1 VPQGDL
7 AMSGA
12 RAYEVDGSSVDSAAF
27 IAVACDPARS
37 VVVEACAGSGK
48 TWLLVSRLLRL
59 LLSGADPSELLA
71 ITFTR
76 KAAQEM
82 RERLLQLLHELALAP
97 DDRLQVLLA
106 ERGIDF
112 HRLQPAESTALLRT
126 ARGLYGNV
134 LSSPHGLSIDT
145 FHSWF
150 GQLLRIAPLASGVP
164 HGYALTEST
173 SDLRKEAYRRF
184 MQELNDPAQV
194 ETRLALLRLYDMS
207 GDWNA
212 RKLLEAFIEK
222 RAEWWAARQSGQAL
236 PLQRLRELCAE
247 DGESDAR
254 LRLWQDRSLCERI
267 MSIARLLGA
276 GTAANQKRAAA
287 IEAALNCGADAETDS
302 FHALCDEFFD
312 GNGKCRRNRL
322 TASLSTALER
332 QFGTGHAASFE
343 EEFNAVAEELQ
354 RLLRRGAEQKV
365 LALNEALFQVGDA
378 MLETYQSVKAEQR
391 VFDFSDLEWHA
402 YRLLTSHEHAAYLQ
416 SRLDARYKHILLDE
430 FQDTNPL
437 QWSIVRAWLSAYG
450 DDVQKP
456 SVFIV
461 GDPKQSIYRFR
472 RAEPR
477 VFAAARSLL
486 QSEGAA
492 VLRTNQT
499 RRNASGIVSVLNAS
513 FAGNPLFASQTTL
526 AAPGGEVWRLP
537 LVQPVQSLQSLHSV
551 HETDTETAAF
561 SLRNPLTTP
570 RLEEED
576 ARRLDEGR
584 AIARAILQLCRH
596 PVDRHGRDQGQ
607 ADAQP
612 RAWSD
617 VLLLVK
623 KRAYLT
629 AYQAALREAGIPFVS
644 DNRGGLL
651 QALEVSDLV
660 ALLNF
665 LVMPGDDR
673 ALAQVLK
680 SPLFGASDD
689 DLILLASH
697 KAEHYWWTRLQRFQH
712 PQHLPA
718 PGCSAVLKRAQS
730 LLSCWLEMA
739 PRLPVH
745 DLLDKILHTGD
756 VIARYASMTR
766 PELRSQVIG
775 NIEAF
780 VELALNLDAGRYPS
794 LPKFINEVQS
804 LRNEAESDAPDEA
817 AANAGVD
824 AVRILTIHGAKG
836 LEAPI
841 VVLADANHSKP
852 ARDDCGIL
860 CDWPEDADAPTHFSG
875 FGRKDERGVARDALF
890 EAEEAFRQ
898 QEDWNLLY
906 VAATRAREMLFVSG
920 VCGTQ
925 GALED
930 GCIEGSW
937 YHRLLAVPEMG
948 LEEQQSESD
957 LRKGNG
963 NDNNNGMPAE
973 GDSVRSASFS
983 LAMFDPPS
991 LPANRR

>member
-1 VPQGDL
+1 VPQRDMGMTD
-7 AMSGA
+7 A
-12 RAYEVDGSSVDSAAF
+12 RAYEVDGGSVDPAAF
-27 IAVACDPARS
+27 IAAACDPARS
-37 VVVEACAGSGK
+37 AVVEACAGSGK

-59 LLSGADPSELLA
+59 LLSGAAPSELLA

-97 DDRLQVLLA
+97 DSRLLALLA
-106 ERGIDF
+106 ERGVDF
-112 HRLQPAESTALLRT
+112 HRLSSTESVELLRT

-134 LSSPHGLSIDT
+134 LSSPHGLSIET

-150 GQLLRIAPLASGVP
+150 GQLVRIAPLASGVP
-164 HGYALTEST
+164 HGYALAEST
-173 SDLRKEAYRRF
+173 GELRKEAYRRF
-184 MQELNDPAQV
+184 MRDLNEPENA
-194 ETRLALLRLYDMS
+194 ETRQALMRLYDMA

-212 RKLLEAFIEK
+212 RKLLDAFIDK
-222 RAEWWAARQSGQAL
+222 RAEWWAARDQGGGQGL

-247 DGESDAR
+247 DGDSDAR
-254 LRLWQDRSLCERI
+254 LRLWQDPGLCQRI
-267 MSIARLLGA
+267 TVIARLLGA
-276 GTAANQKRAAA
+276 GTAANQKRAGV
-287 IEAALNCGADAETDS
+287 IETALNPGAGAEISS
-302 FHALCDEFFD
+302 FQALCDEFFD
-312 GNGKCRRNRL
+312 GNGKRRKNRL
-322 TASLSTALER
+322 TASLATALER
-332 QFGTGHAASFE
+332 QFGTGHAEIFE
-343 EEFNAVAEELQ
+343 EEFNAIAGELESLQ
-354 RLLRRGAEQKV
+354 RRGAEQKV
-365 LALNEALFQVGDA
+365 LALNDALFQVGDA
-378 MLETYQSVKAEQR
+378 MLETYQAVKAEQR

-402 YRLLTSHEHAAYLQ
+402 YRLLTNAEHAAYLQ
-416 SRLDARYKHILLDE
+416 SRLDARYRHILLDE

-437 QWSIVRAWLSAYG
+437 QWSIVRAWLGAYG
-450 DDVQKP
+450 DDAQKP

-477 VFAAARSLL
+477 VFAAARNML
-486 QSEGAA
+486 QAEGAA

-499 RRNASGIVSVLNAS
+499 RRNASGIVSVLNAI
-513 FAGNPLFASQTTL
+513 FAGNPLFAEQTTL
-526 AAPGGEVWRLP
+526 AGSGGEVWRLP
-537 LVQPVQSLQSLHSV
+537 LVQAMLQPKQGQPVHPAPPD
-551 HETDTETAAF
+551 HESAF

-576 ARRLDEGR
+576 ARRLEEGK
-584 AIARAILQLCRH
+584 AIAHAIIRLRRDSVQ
-596 PVDRHGRDQGQ
+596 RHGRDQLRE
-607 ADAQP
+607 DAQP

-617 VLLLVK
+617 FLLLVK
-623 KRAYLT
+623 KRTYLT

-644 DNRGGLL
+644 DSRGGLL
-651 QALEVSDLV
+651 QALEISDLM
-660 ALLNF
+660 ALLHF

-697 KAEHYWWTRLQRFQH
+697 EGEHYWWARLQR
-712 PQHLPA
+712 LPA
-718 PGCSAVLKRAQS
+718 PRCSAALKRAQS

-756 VIARYASMTR
+756 VIARYASTTR

-780 VELALNLDAGRYPS
+780 VEMALNLDAGRYPS
-794 LPKFINEVQS
+794 LPKFISEVQS

-817 AANAGVD
+817 ATDAGVD

-841 VVLADANHSKP
+841 VILADANHSKP

-860 CDWPEDADAPTHFSG
+860 CDWPEDADAPVHFSC
-875 FGRKDERGVARDALF
+875 FGRKDERGAARDALF
-890 EAEEAFRQ
+890 EAEETFRQ

-906 VAATRAREMLFVSG
+906 VAATRAREILIVSG
-920 VCGTQ
+920 VVGTQ

-937 YHRLLAVPEMG
+937 YHRLLAVPEMTM
-948 LEEQQSESD
+948 EEQQEQQEQQEHESGSRLRDDNRTASGSGD
-957 LRKGNG
+957 LPGAG
-963 NDNNNGMPAE
+963 
-973 GDSVRSASFS
+973 FS

-991 LPANRR
+991 LPVDRS